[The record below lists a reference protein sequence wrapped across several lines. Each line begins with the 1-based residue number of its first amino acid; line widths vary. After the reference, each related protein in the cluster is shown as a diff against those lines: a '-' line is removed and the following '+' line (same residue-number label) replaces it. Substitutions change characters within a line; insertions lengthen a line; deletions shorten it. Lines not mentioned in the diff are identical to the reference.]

1 MRRRRPSPATVL
13 ALIALVFAMAGT
25 GVAARS
31 YVITSSSQIKNG
43 AVTGAD
49 VRDSSLTGRDIKNRS
64 LTAADFAGSVRGP
77 AGAPGAQGAQGPQGT
92 QGPKGDR
99 GVSAWETIPSG
110 VTVTGSKTVW
120 MPSAGN
126 DALYSFSIDLGARAP
141 VALADATVN
150 FAGAQSLFRPDGDLS
165 CTGSPAA
172 PTAPPGKVCLYL
184 ADGYMNLEDVEGFA
198 QPVGGDLSFQVRWH
212 ATSAVNS
219 MRWTATWAYTAP

>member
-1 MRRRRPSPATVL
+1 MRMGRPTPATVL

-25 GVAARS
+25 GIAAKS
-31 YVITSSSQIKNG
+31 YVISSSAQIKNG

-49 VRDSSLTGRDIKNRS
+49 VRNSSLTGRDVKNRS
-64 LTAADFAGSVRGP
+64 LTAADFAGSVQGP
-77 AGAPGAQGAQGPQGT
+77 AGAAGPAGPAGPQGAQGS
-92 QGPKGDR
+92 KGDR

-110 VTVTGSKTVW
+110 VTVTGAETVW

-141 VALADATVN
+141 AALTDAAVN
-150 FAGAQSLFRPDGDLS
+150 FSGAQSLFLLDGDLS

-172 PTAPPGKVCLYL
+172 PTAPAGKVCLYL
-184 ADGYMNLEDVEGFA
+184 AGQQLNIEDFEGVA
-198 QPVGGDLSFQVRWH
+198 QPVGGDLGFQVRWH
-212 ATSAVNS
+212 ATSAVNT